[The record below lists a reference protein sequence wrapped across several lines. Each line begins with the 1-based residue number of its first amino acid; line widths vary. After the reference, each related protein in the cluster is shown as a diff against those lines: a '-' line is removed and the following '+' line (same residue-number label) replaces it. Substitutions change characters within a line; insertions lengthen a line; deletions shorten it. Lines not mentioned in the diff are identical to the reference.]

1 MERYP
6 THSLVVLPDGQLM
19 YVRRAS
25 LTAAKDL
32 LAAQRAAERRTR
44 AAPHGGPAELAN
56 LTDLAELATESA
68 RG

>member
-1 MERYP
+1 MQKRARVGWFGLFQREERGERAAHGAHLAYTGPLERYP

-32 LAAQRAAERRTR
+32 LAA
-44 AAPHGGPAELAN
+44 
-56 LTDLAELATESA
+56 
-68 RG
+68 